1 MKNLLSEYTQKY
13 GIAEKSILADLGGD
27 IEKII
32 KSYEDAPALPFASTV
47 DIFSD
52 AENIHYMVEREIRDR
67 WLKKIEREAA
77 VAICNALLICSG
89 TIRISTSL
97 DIEFGCHE
105 FMCAWNDANQEKD
118 KIVAPVVFDN

>member
-1 MKNLLSEYTQKY
+1 MKNLLNEYTQKY
-13 GIAEKSILADLGGD
+13 GICEKTILADLGGD

-32 KSYEDAPALPFASTV
+32 KSYEDAPALPFVSTV

-52 AENIHYMVEREIRDR
+52 AENIHYMVEREIQDR
-67 WLKKIEREAA
+67 WLKKIDREAA

-97 DIEFGCHE
+97 DIECGCYE
-105 FMCAWNDANQEKD
+105 FTYAWNDANQKKD
-118 KIVAPVVFDN
+118 KVVAPVVFEN

>member
-1 MKNLLSEYTQKY
+1 MLSEYTQKY

-77 VAICNALLICSG
+77 VAICSG

-105 FMCAWNDANQEKD
+105 FMCAWNDANQGKD